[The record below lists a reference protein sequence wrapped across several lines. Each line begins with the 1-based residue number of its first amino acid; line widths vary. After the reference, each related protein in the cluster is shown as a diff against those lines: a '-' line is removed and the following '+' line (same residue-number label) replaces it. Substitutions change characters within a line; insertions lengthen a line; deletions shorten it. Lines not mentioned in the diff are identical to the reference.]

1 MHPAAGPWPHAL
13 ARNEAMRFAEAL
25 VPGAAALGLAATFF
39 LRGGASLRGR
49 SLGEGIARKG

>member
-1 MHPAAGPWPHAL
+1 
-13 ARNEAMRFAEAL
+13 MRFAEAL